1 MSGNSSVPES
11 RSTDAG
17 RVCIHCGKI
26 VDPDRKRLCNHCGL
40 PFRDGSELG
49 PALEEPGLAGR
60 QLLKVLAT
68 LAFVLPPLGP
78 LASLSNDSGTLLGF
92 SIVVIAGVAALVF
105 AWRRP
110 LPGGILVALVG
121 IVTFIAGL
129 IVGATTATDP
139 TRLYWTFWF
148 FPGSLVGGALFLAAA
163 FWRAEPSERGLIRP
177 ATEGPGPGG
186 LVAGIRRE
194 AVGLAVLLAAGLL
207 FFVFSVVAEHPDQPG
222 RAFTVPDWL
231 LAGWPLLL
239 IGAGVL
245 GYREDRV
252 RGSFIA
258 GRVAAVVAIGSMLIA
273 PRITGHEGLQ
283 AAPGEGIGEVWLVI
297 GLMIVGGGF
306 FGLLGGGIM
315 ALIEGLSRGH
325 ARP

>member
-11 RSTDAG
+11 RSTDAN
-17 RVCIHCGKI
+17 RVCIHCGK
-26 VDPDRKRLCNHCGL
+26 VVAPDRERLCNHCGL
-40 PFRDGSELG
+40 PFHGGSDGE

-78 LASLSNDSGTLLGF
+78 LASLSNDPGTLLGF

-129 IVGATTATDP
+129 IAGATTATDP

-186 LVAGIRRE
+186 LVAG
-194 AVGLAVLLAAGLL
+194 VLL
-207 FFVFSVVAEHPDQPG
+207 FFVCSVVAEYPDQPG

-231 LAGWPLLL
+231 LVGWPLLL

-245 GYREDRV
+245 GYREDRA
-252 RGSFIA
+252 RGSFVA
-258 GRVAAVVAIGSMLIA
+258 GLVAAVVAIGSMLIA
-273 PRITGHEGLQ
+273 PMITGHEGLQ

-297 GLMIVGGGF
+297 GIMIVGGGF

-315 ALIEGLSRGH
+315 ALIDGLSRGH

>member
-1 MSGNSSVPES
+1 MSGNPSVPES
-11 RSTDAG
+11 QSTDAD
-17 RVCIHCGKI
+17 RVCIHCGK
-26 VDPDRKRLCNHCGL
+26 VVAPDRERLCNHCGL
-40 PFRDGSELG
+40 PFHGGSDGE

-78 LASLSNDSGTLLGF
+78 LASLSNDPGTLLGF

-110 LPGGILVALVG
+110 LPGGILVAVIG

-177 ATEGPGPGG
+177 ATEGSGPGG
-186 LVAGIRRE
+186 LVAGVRRE

-207 FFVFSVVAEHPDQPG
+207 FFVFSVVAEYPDQPG

-258 GRVAAVVAIGSMLIA
+258 GLVAAVVAIGSILIA
-273 PRITGHEGLQ
+273 LMIAGREGPR

-315 ALIEGLSRGH
+315 ALIDGLSRGH